1 MSLSSYKHVIDN
13 NVEKT
18 KTLEQQVTTQQQTI
32 SNIQQGQGLNIDS
45 SSIQVNGEDLNTS
58 LNNLD
63 ARVMQNE
70 NDIANFTPQNMTAND
85 LTYNGLN
92 LKSVL
97 DLEIAKITA
106 NENNIT
112 DIQSGVGV
120 TIDAT
125 NAIYDNTDPQDVVTV
140 KDKFDEMDTE
150 ISQIQADVT
159 TLQNNSSGG
168 ATTTANITH
177 NGSQL
182 DSVLTTMQSDITN
195 NSNSSGGSGGSADY
209 KKILDIVTT
218 DNDAYN
224 KCCIIGDYVVIQDDS
239 TLNPN
244 HNGKNTFSTYRYKNG
259 NLEKIQSNLESY
271 YDVIQKIEKI
281 DNYTYGISSSTSNV
295 SNGAIQI
302 YSLLP
307 DTWGGVIFNSTGGPA
322 GGSFAYKDR
331 FTVSNNGKY
340 ILGTSGN
347 SGAKKMRVIH
357 NKQINGVSQ
366 WTVHKEFT
374 NFNNEGFFS
383 NVISNDGS
391 TIIESMSGGLRVY
404 TYDDSDAN
412 SNLHNYVFDL
422 GLNSPITRS
431 YYFPVDNNER
441 YIKICENMNFPDVIT
456 IFAYQYSFQRG
467 EKIQILSYNKNTTPG
482 TVGSMWT
489 LRQTINVHLNTNHKM
504 IVDGIKLIIA
514 NEDNNTIETYT
525 PDANNQYVLE
535 KSIDTDTNIYPMEDY
550 AVDNDK
556 VLLTRRGHIEMW
568 KEI

>member
-1 MSLSSYKHVIDN
+1 MSLSSYKHIIDA
-13 NVEKT
+13 NVQKT
-18 KTLEQQVTTQQQTI
+18 NTIEQTVSSQAETI
-32 SNIQQGQGLNIDS
+32 SQIQQGEGLNIDS
-45 SSIQVNGEDLNTS
+45 SSIQFNGEDLQTT
-58 LNNLD
+58 LNNYDQRITDNKD
-63 ARVMQNE
+63 AIE
-70 NDIANFTPQNMTAND
+70 NFTPSGLTAND
-85 LTYNGLN
+85 LTYNGVN

-106 NENNIT
+106 NEQNIT
-112 DIQSGVGV
+112 DIQSGNNFTV
-120 TIDAT
+120 DAT
-125 NAIYDNTDPQDVVTV
+125 NAIYDNTDPQNVVTV
-140 KDKFDEMDTE
+140 KDKLDTQDGLITDNQNE
-150 ISQIQADVT
+150 ITDIKNDITDIKNDITDIQ
-159 TLQNNSSGG
+159 N
-168 ATTTANITH
+168 
-177 NGSQL
+177 
-182 DSVLTTMQSDITN
+182 DITN
-195 NSNSSGGSGGSADY
+195 NGSGGSGGSGGSSADY

-244 HNGKNTFSTYRYKNG
+244 YNGKNTFSTYRYKNG
-259 NLEKIQSNLESY
+259 NLEKIHSNLESY

-383 NVISNDGS
+383 NVITNDGS

-489 LRQTINVHLNTNHKM
+489 HRQTINVHLNNNHKM

-550 AVDNDK
+550 AIDNDK

-568 KEI
+568 KSL